1 MQVIQLLAASCDF
14 NKNNKHFFLDS
25 IRLLQNEL
33 KCRQKKN
40 TSRLMV
46 IAKKKKLTTNFVKLS
61 LNVSYQR
68 LFRKIQFKKI
78 GHQAYLKDMGAKL
91 TALKPVLALI
101 RRILS
106 SVRGTI

>member
-33 KCRQKKN
+33 KCRQKN

-46 IAKKKKLTTNFVKLS
+46 IAKKKKVNH
-61 LNVSYQR
+61 
-68 LFRKIQFKKI
+68 QFC
-78 GHQAYLKDMGAKL
+78 
-91 TALKPVLALI
+91 
-101 RRILS
+101 
-106 SVRGTI
+106 

>member
-33 KCRQKKN
+33 KCRQKK
-40 TSRLMV
+40 TPAALLWLLR
-46 IAKKKKLTTNFVKLS
+46 KKKLTTNFVKLS

-68 LFRKIQFKKI
+68 LFRKIQFKK
-78 GHQAYLKDMGAKL
+78 
-91 TALKPVLALI
+91 
-101 RRILS
+101 
-106 SVRGTI
+106 

>member
-40 TSRLMV
+40 HQPPYGDCKE
-46 IAKKKKLTTNFVKLS
+46 KKS
-61 LNVSYQR
+61 
-68 LFRKIQFKKI
+68 
-78 GHQAYLKDMGAKL
+78 
-91 TALKPVLALI
+91 
-101 RRILS
+101 
-106 SVRGTI
+106 